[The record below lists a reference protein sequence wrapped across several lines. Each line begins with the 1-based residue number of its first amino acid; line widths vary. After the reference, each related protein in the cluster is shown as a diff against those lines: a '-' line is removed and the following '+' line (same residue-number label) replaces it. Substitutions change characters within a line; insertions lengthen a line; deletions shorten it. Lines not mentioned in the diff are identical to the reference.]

1 MIRQYVIAATVS
13 WFCWHHQKIL
23 LGFDSVCQNL
33 HPPHSVRVE
42 SVIIYELF
50 MQVGAQFKHVLLKS
64 IHSPQQVVHYKLYC
78 VPTFFLLNNVLD
90 SGYFQAF
97 LKHTKTW
104 CLLSWD
110 QNTWV
115 CFFTIFMLLKGL
127 SLKGKIVLECCP
139 NKYLKLLL
147 SPNKKNKV
155 RKNMRNSKLPQ
166 KHMMNWQ

>member
-1 MIRQYVIAATVS
+1 MIRQYVIAATLS

-97 LKHTKTW
+97 FTHKD
-104 CLLSWD
+104 LLVSTVFWP
-110 QNTWV
+110 QY
-115 CFFTIFMLLKGL
+115 L
-127 SLKGKIVLECCP
+127 SLLFHNFYVIKRVEFKRQDCPRVLS
-139 NKYLKLLL
+139 KQIFKVITLTKQ
-147 SPNKKNKV
+147 KK
-155 RKNMRNSKLPQ
+155 
-166 KHMMNWQ
+166 